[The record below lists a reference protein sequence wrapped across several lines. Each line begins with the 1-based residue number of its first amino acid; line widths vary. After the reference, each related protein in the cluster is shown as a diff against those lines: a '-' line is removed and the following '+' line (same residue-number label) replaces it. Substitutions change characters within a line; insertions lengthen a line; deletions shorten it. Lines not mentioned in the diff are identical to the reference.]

1 MSATLQPHTFEIPT
15 ADYKQCSRKRFYF
28 EDELTHNM
36 NKRVKVPSY
45 SVNNFPPSTLP
56 FSTFRSYG
64 LDEKLLPSFKSNNIV
79 FKDNKNG
86 LVSDSHSK
94 MSRIIDLS
102 TGESLE
108 SISNSD
114 QNDRQ
119 KLKRP
124 LELVENDYKC
134 LSSVED
140 LNIEGGNFLDVT
152 NETTIGNNNHKKIRT
167 SEKPTVNYIEDVED
181 VDDGSKLI
189 NDNNIVGTVQEFK
202 NPTTSR
208 PISSTSTVTIDPT
221 KSLPLVVKEKNP
233 RTIEF
238 TPQYQKVFNRYM
250 RSQLDTV
257 NDYSVLGKEMV
268 LYRQNNDGYV
278 IKDDNSDDYTTD
290 SEGKIV
296 EIEDDIQMLDNDD
309 VGLLL
314 SEGAQNLDLDD
325 KMDIDE

>member
-15 ADYKQCSRKRFYF
+15 ADFKQCSRKRFYF

-64 LDEKLLPSFKSNNIV
+64 RDEKLSSFKSNNIV
-79 FKDNKNG
+79 LNKNG

-124 LELVENDYKC
+124 LELVENDYK
-134 LSSVED
+134 SSVED
-140 LNIEGGNFLDVT
+140 LNIERDTYLDVT
-152 NETTIGNNNHKKIRT
+152 NETIIGNNHHKKIRT

-181 VDDGSKLI
+181 VDDGSRLI
-189 NDNNIVGTVQEFK
+189 NNNNTVGIIQEFK
-202 NPTTSR
+202 NPITSR
-208 PISSTSTVTIDPT
+208 PISSTSIVTIDPT
-221 KSLPLVVKEKNP
+221 NSLPLVVKDKNS

-238 TPQYQKVFNRYM
+238 TPQYQKAFNKYM
-250 RSQLDTV
+250 RSQFDTV
-257 NDYSVLGKEMV
+257 NDYSVLGKEMI
-268 LYRQNNDGYV
+268 LYRQNNDGYI
-278 IKDDNSDDYTTD
+278 IKDDNSDGYTTD

-296 EIEDDIQMLDNDD
+296 EIEEDDIQMLDNDD

-314 SEGAQNLDLDD
+314 NEGAQNLDVDD